1 MHNFV
6 VPGATLYGR
15 TGPVQSMKLL
25 VFSSVCTSAQSTAAN
40 GTWEHVTAVP
50 DFLDKGP
57 DALQVG
63 LVTASVL

>member
-15 TGPVQSMKLL
+15 TGPVQSIKSL
-25 VFSSVCTSAQSTAAN
+25 VFSSVCASAQWTAAS
-40 GTWEHVTAVP
+40 GTWEHVAAVP
-50 DFLDKGP
+50 DFFDKGP
-57 DALQVG
+57 GVLQVG